1 MKDNDPLLGRQVEG
15 PTHYAPDILFPVT
28 REQGR
33 SQLGPQAELPPFGED
48 VWHAYEV
55 SWLQP
60 GGRPVIH
67 VGRFSI
73 PADSANLVESKSLK
87 LYLNSLNNTEFDDD
101 HRAVATI
108 IEDVSAV
115 VGAEVKFEIFGP
127 DDPAFAGA
135 TLSGECLDGE
145 ALPPS
150 GAGAGLRASGDTVHE
165 SLYTHLVRSLCPVTG
180 QPDWATV
187 WLHYRGP
194 RIARGPLL
202 SYFLGFRE
210 HQEFHE
216 QCVERMYSDI
226 WRACNPEALQIQA
239 LYTRR
244 GGLDI
249 SPWRSSHRGN
259 APTGRLHR
267 Q

>member
-1 MKDNDPLLGRQVEG
+1 MTDDDLLLGRQVEG
-15 PTHYAPDILFPVT
+15 PAHYAPDILFPIS

-33 SQLGPQAELPPFGED
+33 VQLGGQAVRPPFGED
-48 VWHAYEV
+48 VWHAYEL

-60 GGRPVIH
+60 GGCPVIRL
-67 VGRFSI
+67 GRFRI
-73 PADSANLVESKSLK
+73 PADSPNLVESKSLK
-87 LYLNSLNNTEFDDD
+87 LYLNSLNNTEFADDQAALD
-101 HRAVATI
+101 TI
-108 IEDVSAV
+108 NGDVSGV
-115 VGAEVKFEIFGP
+115 VGAAVNLEVFGP
-127 DDPAFAGA
+127 EDLAFAG
-135 TLSGECLDGE
+135 TSLSGDCLDGE
-145 ALPPS
+145 AMLP
-150 GAGAGLRASGDTVHE
+150 AGKGGGLQVLGDAVEE

-187 WLHYRGP
+187 WLQYRGP

-202 SYFLGFRE
+202 DYFLGFRE

-226 WRACNPEALQIQA
+226 WQACSPDALQIQA
-239 LYTRR
+239 FYTRR

-249 SPWRSSHRGN
+249 SPWRSSHPGN
-259 APTGRLHR
+259 APTGRLNR